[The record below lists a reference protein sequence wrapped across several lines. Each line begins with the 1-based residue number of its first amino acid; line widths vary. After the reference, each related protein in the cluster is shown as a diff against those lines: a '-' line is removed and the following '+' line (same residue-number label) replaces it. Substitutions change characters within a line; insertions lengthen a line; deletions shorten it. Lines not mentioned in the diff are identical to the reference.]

1 MIKPRLQFRRWP
13 LQLIFALGFISL
25 VSEARGDG
33 GTLQLSQRYGELRV
47 SVFTSP
53 AVPRVGMIDVSVFIQ
68 DAKTKRV
75 RHDLPVKT
83 RLERVEGAAIPLQEH
98 ATAEMATNRLFQ
110 AALFDLPKAG
120 RWRVTVSLTDVNLD
134 PLAFELDVAPPLPP
148 WLQLAPWV
156 GWPFAVVAL
165 FLVHQKLVASRQK
178 AVPKQGYGSA

>member
-1 MIKPRLQFRRWP
+1 MIKPKLQFRGCSS
-13 LQLIFALGFISL
+13 LLIVVLGFIAL

-33 GTLQLSQRYGELRV
+33 GTLQLSQRYGDVDV

-75 RHDLPVKT
+75 RDDLPVKI
-83 RLERVEGAAIPLQEH
+83 RLERVEGAAIPLQEN
-98 ATAEMATNRLFQ
+98 ATAEMATNRLFK
-110 AALFDLPKAG
+110 AAQFDLPKAG

-134 PLAFELDVAPPLPP
+134 PLTFEIDVAPPLPP
-148 WLQLAPWV
+148 WMQLAPWL